1 MSKVEC
7 QQAQRPGLPGR
18 GCRPRRRGPRIARLV
33 STSPHL
39 CLHAA
44 SSSSLCILSSHKDA
58 GHWVWGPPTP
68 ECPHRNQLHPQRPCF
83 QTESFSEAAN
93 SRGHYSPWD
102 GDPGQVVPGRHLT
115 LHGLSLSIFKT
126 GQQDSLFFG
135 AGEAVKRERRLR
147 ALRREA
153 DAPYPNHRG
162 RFVLSAAGG

>member
-1 MSKVEC
+1 MSKDEH

-33 STSPHL
+33 STSPRL

-93 SRGHYSPWD
+93 SRGHNSPWD

-135 AGEAVKRERRLR
+135 AGEAVKRERWLR

>member
-1 MSKVEC
+1 MSKVER
-7 QQAQRPGLPGR
+7 QQAQRPGLPAR

-33 STSPHL
+33 STSPRL

-93 SRGHYSPWD
+93 SRGHYSLWD

>member
-1 MSKVEC
+1 MSKDEH
-7 QQAQRPGLPGR
+7 QQAQRPGLRGR

-33 STSPHL
+33 STSPRL

-153 DAPYPNHRG
+153 DAPYQNHRG

>member
-1 MSKVEC
+1 MFKVEC

-33 STSPHL
+33 STSPRL

-135 AGEAVKRERRLR
+135 AGEAVKRECRLR

>member
-1 MSKVEC
+1 MSKVER

-33 STSPHL
+33 STSPRL

-135 AGEAVKRERRLR
+135 AGEAVKRERRLH

>member
-1 MSKVEC
+1 MSKVER

-33 STSPHL
+33 STSPRL

-68 ECPHRNQLHPQRPCF
+68 ECPHRNQLYPQRPCF

-102 GDPGQVVPGRHLT
+102 SDPGQVVPGRHLT

-135 AGEAVKRERRLR
+135 AGEAVKRECRLR

-153 DAPYPNHRG
+153 DAPYQNHSG

>member
-1 MSKVEC
+1 MSKVER

-18 GCRPRRRGPRIARLV
+18 GCCPRRRGPRIARLV
-33 STSPHL
+33 STSPRL

-135 AGEAVKRERRLR
+135 AGEAVKRERRLL

>member
-1 MSKVEC
+1 MSKVER

-18 GCRPRRRGPRIARLV
+18 GCRPRCRGPRIARLV
-33 STSPHL
+33 STSPRL

-115 LHGLSLSIFKT
+115 LHSLSLSIFKT

>member
-1 MSKVEC
+1 MSKVER

-18 GCRPRRRGPRIARLV
+18 GCRPRHRGPCIARLV
-33 STSPHL
+33 STSPRL
-39 CLHAA
+39 CLHAV

-135 AGEAVKRERRLR
+135 AREAVKRECRLR

-153 DAPYPNHRG
+153 DAPYQNHRG